1 VATCDG
7 YQGDKQNNWCKD
19 TITSIQWGYSFRKF
33 EHLFRLVGPVI
44 FQRPVIP
51 AMNSRVRAPAFHLA
65 ENVVVNAAC
74 ASGSMTECAPAYR
87 FSSTLQRE
95 RRRAFGIATIIEQL
109 GAIFHGTDNIA
120 NGISRSLVTSSSS
133 SA

>member
-7 YQGDKQNNWCKD
+7 YQSDKQNNWCKD
-19 TITSIQWGYSFRKF
+19 TITSIQWGYSFREF

-51 AMNSRVRAPAFHLA
+51 TMNSRARAPAFHLA

-87 FSSTLQRE
+87 FTSAFQRE
-95 RRRAFGIATIIEQL
+95 RLLAYGIATIIVQL
-109 GAIFHGTDNIA
+109 SRIFHG
-120 NGISRSLVTSSSS
+120 
-133 SA
+133 